1 MENQT
6 SVQSDTGTCT
16 HTRRILKSHLREEL
30 KRLLVQREGLL
41 KLALIVQITCQ
52 VHLGPRLRLLVLL
65 PPLRLRQHA
74 PHRHDAVAALLVV
87 CAQAPSAGID
97 GLFKERRRRV
107 CFPAPA
113 RGLPVLPHGLCELL
127 ALLLGHLDDAS
138 KDSAKVLVV
147 VELACFD
154 FSGLDH
160 GLQRGAHAR
169 NLRGQALEQLLSLGP
184 VPHVPLQT
192 RSQLREK
199 VLARHLSLLDRLGA
213 LVHRQLHLQDRQL
226 LPIVLL
232 QARLNHQLEVGEGLV
247 AELLFAKKLGEP
259 RDVGSDG
266 GLAHQDFKPATH
278 VTRTRGQCGGRR
290 KRTSVLCAAHWQ
302 FFSNHSTLEQQLTS
316 ASQRRATDGCKKGKG
331 QSAFVC
337 CTHRVG
343 RSLSLSMPE

>member
-1 MENQT
+1 M
-6 SVQSDTGTCT
+6 QSDTGTCT

-41 KLALIVQITCQ
+41 KRALILQIPCQ
-52 VHLGPRLRLLVLL
+52 LHLIPGLLLLVFF
-65 PPLRLRQHA
+65 PPPPPHLHQHA
-74 PHRHDAVAALLVV
+74 PHRHNAVAALLVV
-87 CAQAPSAGID
+87 CAQAPSARVD

-113 RGLPVLPHGLCELL
+113 RGLPVLPHGLCDLL

-138 KDSAKVLVV
+138 KDSAKLLVV

-154 FSGLDH
+154 FSDH
-160 GLQRGAHAR
+160 GLQRGAHVR

-213 LVHRQLHLQDRQL
+213 LVHRELHLQDRQL

-232 QARLNHQLEVGEGLV
+232 QARLSHQLEVGEGLV

-278 VTRTRGQCGGRR
+278 VTRTRGQSGGRR
-290 KRTSVLCAAHWQ
+290 KRRSVLCVAYRQ

-343 RSLSLSMPE
+343 RSLFLSMPE